1 MDRAAYQTAR
11 WRSLPRDRC
20 TVEFLFGPA
29 AGPCHGLIHRH
40 HVDPDDPESRSLEV
54 CAVHHPT
61 LQAALQRLTR
71 PAERRRCG
79 HRHRY
84 DHARRECE
92 ARLNR
97 AA

>member
-1 MDRAAYQTAR
+1 MDQRVYNSAR

-29 AGPCHGLIHRH
+29 AGPCRGRIHRH
-40 HVDPDDPESRSLEV
+40 HVDPDDPESRSVEV
-54 CAVHHPT
+54 CAAHHPT
-61 LQAALQRLTR
+61 LQAALRDLTR
-71 PAERRRCG
+71 PARRRRCN

-84 DHARRECE
+84 PHAREACERE
-92 ARLNR
+92 LNK